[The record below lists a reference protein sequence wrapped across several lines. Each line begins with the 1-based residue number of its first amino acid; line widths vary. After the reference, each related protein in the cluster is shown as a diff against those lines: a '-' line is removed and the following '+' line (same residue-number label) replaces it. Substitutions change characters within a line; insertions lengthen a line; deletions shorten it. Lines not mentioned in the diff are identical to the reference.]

1 MPGQSPPECEPPDCG
16 AVVEGVVVDGVVVVL
31 VEGMSVVD
39 DGVVVVAVDGVV
51 VALPVVLAAYALVP
65 PISAPAMPTI
75 ATAFLRCVC
84 MTWLLRRGAVR
95 AVNEGCVAGA

>member
-31 VEGMSVVD
+31 VEGMSVVE

-51 VALPVVLAAYALVP
+51 VALLLVLAAYALVP

-75 ATAFLRCVC
+75 ATAFLRCVF
-84 MTWLLRRGAVR
+84 MTCLLRRCAVHVVKRGRVAR
-95 AVNEGCVAGA
+95 A